1 MDLSDAATDQLGR
14 LARLLWQHRRLL
26 EDLQYRLEVQNLL
39 LLAGREQW
47 VARVTGE
54 VQETIDHISEN
65 EVLRAALVDQLAPQL
80 GLEPGASLQDLAN
93 RAPEPWNMILE
104 DHRISFLTSVERI
117 DELSKSARQVL
128 REGLDRT
135 RSMLTSLTNEGPPA
149 LSYDATGRSVSSTS
163 RPVLIDHEA

>member
-1 MDLSDAATDQLGR
+1 MDLPDSANDQLGR

-54 VQETIDHISEN
+54 VQETIEYISEN
-65 EVLRAALVDQLAPQL
+65 EVLRATLVDQLAPSL
-80 GLEPGASLQDLAN
+80 GLEPGASLQDLVTV
-93 RAPEPWNMILE
+93 APEPWNMIFE
-104 DHRISFLTSVERI
+104 DHRISFLVAVERI

-135 RSMLTSLTNEGPPA
+135 RSMLSSLTADGPPA
-149 LSYDATGRSVSSTS
+149 LSYDATGRSVGGSS
-163 RPVLIDHEA
+163 RPILIDHEA